1 MALIRAQNGTK
12 KTEKGEVDPRLFTF
26 RLRSVWDTPVPVCDK
41 SVKLNVHK

>member
-12 KTEKGEVDPRLFTF
+12 KQKKARLILAFLLLGF
-26 RLRSVWDTPVPVCDK
+26 VRFGIRQVPVCDK